1 MSIEASTV
9 VELAVKRSHKFMRP
23 TSIDVVP
30 STPVLTDRKDRTTS
44 ITGPQ
49 PVDVSFLY
57 ICIIFCQVYFCCNVI
72 NIKFEMFL

>member
-49 PVDVSFLY
+49 PVDVSF
-57 ICIIFCQVYFCCNVI
+57 IIYFDYFLASIFLFYCN
-72 NIKFEMFL
+72 